1 MKFIENFYSG
11 DSIDA
16 AYKSVNKQ
24 GSSSGAAAAAKK
36 ANSAK
41 STKQNLWEFLG
52 LNNMNE
58 KQMACSF
65 DCSIKGADCLEKCQK
80 NNNKDESCT
89 YKCSSNGLK
98 CMKKCILPPKPK
110 PKPTTSSSKK
120 KNDEEE
126 Y

>member
-16 AYKSVNKQ
+16 AYKSVNKS
-24 GSSSGAAAAAKK
+24 GSSVVAATKK

-80 NNNKDESCT
+80 
-89 YKCSSNGLK
+89 
-98 CMKKCILPPKPK
+98 
-110 PKPTTSSSKK
+110 
-120 KNDEEE
+120 KNTEQ
-126 Y
+126 YYYSTN